1 MQPTTTAPAGEHKE
15 APQLIASC
23 GALFW
28 FVLRGVDKVAYT
40 VENWSGMTMLI
51 SRKGTAYNCEE
62 GIGQPHS
69 FPGGTPLRKQGN
81 RVLVMNVGGFI
92 EEVKK

>member
-1 MQPTTTAPAGEHKE
+1 MSTQIQETQTVTIAG
-15 APQLIASC
+15 AT
-23 GALFW
+23 
-28 FVLRGVDKVAYT
+28 YT

-51 SRKGTAYNCEE
+51 SKKGTAYNCEE